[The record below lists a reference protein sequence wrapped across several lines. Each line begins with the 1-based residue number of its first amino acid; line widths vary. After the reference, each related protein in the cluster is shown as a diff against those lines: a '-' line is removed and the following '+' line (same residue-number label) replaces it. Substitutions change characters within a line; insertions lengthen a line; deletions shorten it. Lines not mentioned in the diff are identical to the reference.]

1 MLEAGQ
7 FIDEFRLEEQ
17 LRSGGLS
24 VLWRVSRVDLT
35 FPVILKAPLLR
46 HGENPLTIVSF
57 ETEAMI
63 LPRLSGPHVPRFV
76 RAGDFERPYI
86 AMELVSGASLKTFL
100 SSLPLNYEDV
110 ARIGAGIAAALHEI
124 HQQNVIHL
132 DIKPSNIILRGD
144 DAVLIDFGFARHLHL
159 PDLLAEEI
167 DGPIG
172 TGPYISPEQL
182 DGIRDDSRSDLFA
195 FGVILYFLATG
206 ERPFGDPGTMRE
218 WRQRLYYDPR
228 PPLARRANFPAWLQE
243 VILRCLEIEP
253 AARYQTAAQ
262 IAFDLQHSTQVPLT
276 SRAARIKPRGTLTAV
291 QRWFDRRRLQ
301 PEGRPKRILM
311 AAIDVTAAAELN
323 GAILTAVRQLLL
335 NEPGAR
341 LACINVMPLSRFGL
355 DEFEDAEGRNLHLQR
370 LAALRH
376 WAHFLPCEHITFH
389 VIESVDPAAALI
401 EFARKNHIDHIII
414 AARSSSAFRRYLGSI
429 STRVVAEAACT
440 VTVVRTSPGKVDTK

>member
-132 DIKPSNIILRGD
+132 DI
-144 DAVLIDFGFARHLHL
+144 
-159 PDLLAEEI
+159 
-167 DGPIG
+167 
-172 TGPYISPEQL
+172 
-182 DGIRDDSRSDLFA
+182 
-195 FGVILYFLATG
+195 
-206 ERPFGDPGTMRE
+206 
-218 WRQRLYYDPR
+218 
-228 PPLARRANFPAWLQE
+228 
-243 VILRCLEIEP
+243 
-253 AARYQTAAQ
+253 
-262 IAFDLQHSTQVPLT
+262 
-276 SRAARIKPRGTLTAV
+276 
-291 QRWFDRRRLQ
+291 
-301 PEGRPKRILM
+301 
-311 AAIDVTAAAELN
+311 
-323 GAILTAVRQLLL
+323 
-335 NEPGAR
+335 
-341 LACINVMPLSRFGL
+341 
-355 DEFEDAEGRNLHLQR
+355 
-370 LAALRH
+370 
-376 WAHFLPCEHITFH
+376 
-389 VIESVDPAAALI
+389 
-401 EFARKNHIDHIII
+401 
-414 AARSSSAFRRYLGSI
+414 
-429 STRVVAEAACT
+429 
-440 VTVVRTSPGKVDTK
+440 